1 MVPRPQ
7 TTSIYFNVMRQ
18 ILTLFL
24 ILVGINAQAETT
36 TRVVTGLEMQEAII
50 DRLSTAGEVAAPN
63 VLPEKQF
70 YACDAPLEVEPA
82 FGGWRSV
89 IVRCPSPVEWEVTVR
104 AQVKGAVALLPEK
117 SQSYATQAIF
127 LRRPLRSGAR
137 IQADDVETRPIDP
150 LVANNIYTEPADV
163 IGRVLSQS
171 MTTRVPVMPRHLE
184 REWAINAD
192 DTVSIQIVR
201 GGIEIESSG
210 IALEAGQIGDTIRIL
225 NVSSGSELIGRIVQ
239 EKKVEIIS
247 KALQ

>member
-1 MVPRPQ
+1 MQ
-7 TTSIYFNVMRQ
+7 Q
-18 ILTLFL
+18 ILALFL

-50 DRLSTAGEVAAPN
+50 DRLSKAGEVAAPN

-89 IVRCPSPVEWEVTVR
+89 TVRCPSPVEWEIAVR
-104 AQVKGAVALLPEK
+104 AQVKGAVALLPEA
-117 SQSYATQAIF
+117 SPSYATQAIF

-137 IQADDVETRPIDP
+137 IQADDIETRPIDP
-150 LVANNIYTEPADV
+150 LVADSVYTEPADV

-171 MTTRVPVMPRHLE
+171 LTTRLPVMPRHLE
-184 REWAINAD
+184 REWAVNAN

-210 IALEAGQIGDTIRIL
+210 IALEEGQIGDTILVL
-225 NVSSGSELIGRIVQ
+225 NVSSGSELIGRILQ

-247 KALQ
+247 KALR

>member
-1 MVPRPQ
+1 
-7 TTSIYFNVMRQ
+7 MRQ
-18 ILTLFL
+18 ILALFL
-24 ILVGINAQAETT
+24 ILVGINVQAETT
-36 TRVVTGLEMQEAII
+36 TRVVTGLEMQGAII
-50 DRLSTAGEVAAPN
+50 DRLSKAGEVAAPN

-89 IVRCPSPVEWEVTVR
+89 TVRCPSPVEWEIAVR
-104 AQVKGAVALLPEK
+104 AQVKGAVALLPET

-137 IQADDVETRPIDP
+137 IQADDIETRPIDP
-150 LVANNIYTEPADV
+150 LVADSIYTEPSDV

-171 MTTRVPVMPRHLE
+171 LTTRLPVMPRHLE
-184 REWAINAD
+184 REWAVNTN
-192 DTVSIQIVR
+192 DTVTIQIVR

-210 IALEAGQIGDTIRIL
+210 IALEEGQIGDTILVL
-225 NVSSGSELIGRIVQ
+225 NVSSGSELVGRIVQ

-247 KALQ
+247 KALR

>member
-1 MVPRPQ
+1 
-7 TTSIYFNVMRQ
+7 MRQ

-24 ILVGINAQAETT
+24 IFVGINAQAETT

-50 DRLSTAGEVAAPN
+50 DRLSKAGEVAAPN
-63 VLPEKQF
+63 VLPQKQF

-89 IVRCPSPVEWEVTVR
+89 TVRCPSPVEWEITIR
-104 AQVKGAVALLPEK
+104 AQVQGAVALLPET

-137 IQADDVETRPIDP
+137 IQADDIETRPIDP
-150 LVANNIYTEPADV
+150 LVANSIYTDPIDV
-163 IGRVLSQS
+163 INHVLSQS
-171 MTTRVPVMPRHLE
+171 MTTKIPLMPRHLE
-184 REWAINAD
+184 QKWAINAD

-225 NVSSGSELIGRIVQ
+225 NVSSGSRLIGRIVQ

-247 KALQ
+247 KALR

>member
-1 MVPRPQ
+1 MQ
-7 TTSIYFNVMRQ
+7 Q

-24 ILVGINAQAETT
+24 ILVGINAQAEAT
-36 TRVVTGLEMQEAII
+36 TRLVTGLEVQEVII
-50 DRLSTAGEVAAPN
+50 HRLSEASEVAAPKI
-63 VLPEKQF
+63 LPQKQF
-70 YACDAPLEVEPA
+70 YICDAPLEVDPA

-89 IVRCPSPVEWEVTVR
+89 TVRCPSPVEWEITVR
-104 AQVKGAVALLPEK
+104 AQVQSAVALLPET

-137 IQADDVETRPIDP
+137 IQADDIETRPIDP
-150 LVANNIYTEPADV
+150 LVANSIYTEPTDV

-184 REWAINAD
+184 REWAVNAD

-210 IALEAGQIGDTIRIL
+210 IALETGQIGDTIKIL
-225 NVSSGSELIGRIVQ
+225 IISSGSKLIGQIVQ
-239 EKKVEIIS
+239 EKKVKIIS
-247 KALQ
+247 KALR